1 MYPCSIKNSLFFCS
15 RNVNDDANLIASSG
29 VAVSIVLLLVGGGLL
44 AMGIKKRK
52 LGLKI
57 LAAVFL
63 ALGFFGMLQALG
75 LLSGV
80 PIFQFGIPAVLSI
93 YFDVFSGFVQALVF
107 SLLSMVY
114 IASACPGP
122 EETE

>member
-1 MYPCSIKNSLFFCS
+1 
-15 RNVNDDANLIASSG
+15 
-29 VAVSIVLLLVGGGLL
+29 
-44 AMGIKKRK
+44 

-63 ALGFFGMLQALG
+63 PLGFFGALQALG
-75 LLSGV
+75 LLNGV

-114 IASACPGP
+114 IASACPAP
-122 EETE
+122 EETEQIM